1 MSYIPN
7 CGDFNGPNRKHTRS
21 GVPVSRSPI
30 GAALGTAATWRGPAC
45 HAACTAWGDTG
56 LSGDPTSS
64 TSLCSGCRL
73 GAQSPHRCPGGM
85 VHSRRASELAIQLA
99 GAFAAPEAGGVQV
112 RVGTMDAFSRP
123 LFFSLCPS
131 RLVRS
136 CSLRVC
142 WKKGVHKWA
151 REVLASSK
159 TPQPEV
165 GVPQSQLPQQL
176 GDRGSPQRAA
186 TILFSKPR

>member
-1 MSYIPN
+1 M
-7 CGDFNGPNRKHTRS
+7 
-21 GVPVSRSPI
+21 
-30 GAALGTAATWRGPAC
+30 
-45 HAACTAWGDTG
+45 
-56 LSGDPTSS
+56 
-64 TSLCSGCRL
+64 
-73 GAQSPHRCPGGM
+73 
-85 VHSRRASELAIQLA
+85 AIQFA

-112 RVGTMDAFSRP
+112 RAGTMDTFSRP
-123 LFFSLCPS
+123 FFFTLCPS

-136 CSLRVC
+136 CSPRIC

-159 TPQPEV
+159 TPQPEA
-165 GVPQSQLPQQL
+165 GVPQSQLPQQP